1 STFLI
6 PNSAPSFIPWEI
18 SDTDKTLELTV
29 ALRETTAGSG
39 VPGDF
44 RAQATFNFIYE

>member
-1 STFLI
+1 
-6 PNSAPSFIPWEI
+6 
-18 SDTDKTLELTV
+18 V

>member
-1 STFLI
+1 
-6 PNSAPSFIPWEI
+6 
-18 SDTDKTLELTV
+18 TV